1 MRPSIFNSI
10 VWLVSADVLQAGVF
24 CIFCHYLAF
33 DNDVKGF
40 SNLILGTFI
49 CAILLYCLGI
59 QVAIENGSFVGIME
73 YPIRLGGYFCF
84 RYLPW
89 LLGICRQHGARI

>member
-1 MRPSIFNSI
+1 MFFKPEF
-10 VWLVSADVLQAGVF
+10 SAFFAIILLLIMMLRDFQT
-24 CIFCHYLAF
+24 
-33 DNDVKGF
+33 
-40 SNLILGTFI
+40 LILGTFI